1 MSKAQEEVS
10 TKESDFL
17 QARKQ
22 VEELRSQLDKHQDML
37 TATRKKL
44 DRTDRANENYLA
56 YVADEHK
63 VLLQGTL
70 FLCPVSTSICC

>member
-1 MSKAQEEVS
+1 
-10 TKESDFL
+10 
-17 QARKQ
+17 
-22 VEELRSQLDKHQDML
+22 ML

-63 VLLQGTL
+63 VLLQGNIYSL
-70 FLCPVSTSICC
+70 LLKYS

>member
-10 TKESDFL
+10 TKESEFL
-17 QARKQ
+17 LARKQ
-22 VEELRSQLDKHQDML
+22 VEELRSQLDKHQDTL

-63 VLLQGTL
+63 VLLQGI
-70 FLCPVSTSICC
+70 F